1 MPCRRSGIRVNS
13 TLFLIPHLTSVFL
26 SFSHVS
32 SPFLHWN
39 VWGVSPFAW
48 QQFLVQAG
56 LYHDPRFCITFPV
69 GSSFDARWVA
79 HIEWLPVSFD
89 VAYNS
94 ASQST
99 FFCSVFFSVP
109 IFFSISVGG
118 VVDRL
123 FYGSY
128 QLYGYFTS
136 MLGFFF
142 LGLLAHFQ
150 RVSTFHIGYLSY
162 VAPNTLR
169 VYPLSIS
176 FFLYDRILHWVS
188 PICPEVPIV
197 RLDVPSCVAM
207 TRLEEISWVCCLWPR
222 WGGIDLTN
230 TNMQCWRP

>member
-1 MPCRRSGIRVNS
+1 MTCRRSGIRVNS

-109 IFFSISVGG
+109 IFSQRFSREDYRSPLLRILPALWV
-118 VVDRL
+118 
-123 FYGSY
+123 FY
-128 QLYGYFTS
+128 FHV
-136 MLGFFF
+136 GFFF
-142 LGLLAHFQ
+142 TEVVG
-150 RVSTFHIGYLSY
+150 TFVKSLHISSRIFI
-162 VAPNTLR
+162 LR
-169 VYPLSIS
+169 
-176 FFLYDRILHWVS
+176 
-188 PICPEVPIV
+188 CPESLKILSSLHSSFDIWLHSTLSV
-197 RLDVPSCVAM
+197 SC
-207 TRLEEISWVCCLWPR
+207 L
-222 WGGIDLTN
+222 
-230 TNMQCWRP
+230 